1 MKKKTEKQPKEK
13 SVDTSSEE
21 NIDGNEEQADIIQT
35 RQETIIEKRRERR
48 ESLHNLKVQASK
60 MKTNSENRLREGKI
74 GKSIKIRYLMLIKYG
89 VICDP
94 F

>member
-35 RQETIIEKRRERR
+35 RQETIIEKRR